1 MPTATVPRLIVPPS
15 SADVVVT
22 KISPTVLS
30 TDLLSPQQFRVTL
43 PTIGQCERERVAQS
57 WGTHAVRYGG
67 VGGLPFLGESRLKD
81 FPVGRSHRH
90 FRSGFS
96 EYKTTVQPH
105 RRTELTLSESRINDQ
120 LLPPPPHKLIW
131 DKRAEAP
138 WPQNDAYWSHS
149 PVFEVFPDGPKRSTA
164 AKDLGPVTRKAL
176 QDLRKKDGMSTY
188 QEAHCDNIK
197 DRTPPSKTQQKNQGP
212 LQKLTSK
219 RLKSIKSARRRRQ
232 KSAKTKGVTFK
243 DGGAIKNE
251 ATLGGI
257 GPSWP
262 PSTDQVI
269 DKFLLKERSALDV
282 PPEAFNKRNLQP
294 IDLKPIKPNAKS
306 GRTGKLP
313 RVPDK
318 SEGVKTA
325 IPMPA
330 TAHTLP
336 LLALVVKNLPEA
348 IKAGGQPIGAT
359 AVPAPPDVT
368 SSSKDAPSEDKKTVR
383 FENTSDGGTA
393 KKEDDVTENAEEE
406 EDQSDETG
414 DKDETE
420 EDPDEKKKEEEKTQ
434 LRARSLPEG
443 FFGKRRLLKLGNWNK
458 SDMHQRFIASCP
470 ETIPDLRDGLTY
482 PARKRHFF
490 YGSHSCVFRG

>member
-15 SADVVVT
+15 CEEVVVT

-43 PTIGQCERERVAQS
+43 PTIGQCQREPVSQS

-67 VGGLPFLGESRLKD
+67 VGGLPFLGESRMKD

-96 EYKTTVQPH
+96 EYKTTEQPY
-105 RRTELTLSESRINDQ
+105 RRTELKLSESRINDQ

-131 DKRAEAP
+131 DKKAEAP

-149 PVFEVFPDGPKRSTA
+149 PVFEVFPKGPKRSTA
-164 AKDLGPVTRKAL
+164 AKDLGLVTRKAL
-176 QDLRKKDGMSTY
+176 QDLKKKDSTSTY
-188 QEAHCDNIK
+188 QEAHCDNLK
-197 DRTPPSKTQQKNQGP
+197 GQTPPGNKAQQKNQGP
-212 LQKLTSK
+212 IQKLASK

-243 DGGAIKNE
+243 DGPVKEE
-251 ATLGGI
+251 ALLGGV

-294 IDLKPIKPNAKS
+294 IDLQPIKLNAKS
-306 GRTGKLP
+306 GRTTTGKLP
-313 RVPDK
+313 RVPYK
-318 SEGVKTA
+318 AEGGETA

-330 TAHTLP
+330 TAQTLP
-336 LLALVVKNLPEA
+336 TLALVVKNLPEA
-348 IKAGGQPIGAT
+348 IEAGGRPLGAT
-359 AVPAPPDVT
+359 AVPPPPDVT
-368 SSSKDAPSEDKKTVR
+368 SSKDPSSEDENKKNVR
-383 FENTSDGGTA
+383 FEETSDDAA
-393 KKEDDVTENAEEE
+393 KNPEEE
-406 EDQSDETG
+406 EESDE
-414 DKDETE
+414 KDETE
-420 EDPDEKKKEEEKTQ
+420 EDSNEKKDRKKEEKTMA
-434 LRARSLPEG
+434 RARSLPEG
-443 FFGKRRLLKLGNWNK
+443 FFGKKRVLKLGHWSK
-458 SDMHQRFIASCP
+458 SAMHQRFIASCP
-470 ETIPDLRDGLTY
+470 ETVPDLRDGLTY

-490 YGSHSCVFRG
+490 YGSHSCVYRG

>member
-15 SADVVVT
+15 CEEVVVT

-43 PTIGQCERERVAQS
+43 PTIGQCQREPVSQS

-67 VGGLPFLGESRLKD
+67 VGGLPFLGESRMKD

-96 EYKTTVQPH
+96 EYKTTEQPY
-105 RRTELTLSESRINDQ
+105 RRTELKLSESRINDQ
-120 LLPPPPHKLIW
+120 L
-131 DKRAEAP
+131 DKKAEAP

-149 PVFEVFPDGPKRSTA
+149 PVFEVFPKGPKRSPV

-176 QDLRKKDGMSTY
+176 QDSRKKDSTSTY
-188 QEAHCDNIK
+188 QEAHCDNLK
-197 DRTPPSKTQQKNQGP
+197 GQTPPTNKAQQKNQGP
-212 LQKLTSK
+212 IQKLASK

-243 DGGAIKNE
+243 DGPVKEGAL
-251 ATLGGI
+251 LGGV

-294 IDLKPIKPNAKS
+294 IDLQPIKPNAKS
-306 GRTGKLP
+306 GRTTTGKLT
-313 RVPDK
+313 RVPYK
-318 SEGVKTA
+318 AEGGETA
-325 IPMPA
+325 VPMPA
-330 TAHTLP
+330 TAQTLP
-336 LLALVVKNLPEA
+336 MLALVVKNLPEA
-348 IKAGGQPIGAT
+348 IKAGGRPLGAT
-359 AVPAPPDVT
+359 AVPPPPDVT
-368 SSSKDAPSEDKKTVR
+368 SS
-383 FENTSDGGTA
+383 
-393 KKEDDVTENAEEE
+393 
-406 EDQSDETG
+406 
-414 DKDETE
+414 
-420 EDPDEKKKEEEKTQ
+420 EDPSSEDEKKKD
-434 LRARSLPEG
+434 G
-443 FFGKRRLLKLGNWNK
+443 FFGKKRVLKLGHWSK
-458 SDMHQRFIASCP
+458 SAMHQRFIASCP
-470 ETIPDLRDGLTY
+470 ETVPDLRDGLTY

-490 YGSHSCVFRG
+490 YGSHSCVYRG

>member
-15 SADVVVT
+15 SEDVVVT

-43 PTIGQCERERVAQS
+43 PTIGQCQRAPVAQS

-67 VGGLPFLGESRLKD
+67 VGGLPFLGESRMKD

-131 DKRAEAP
+131 DKKAEAP

-149 PVFEVFPDGPKRSTA
+149 PVFEVFPDGPTRFPT

-176 QDLRKKDGMSTY
+176 QDLRKKDGTSTY

-197 DRTPPSKTQQKNQGP
+197 ERTSPSKTQHKNQGP
-212 LQKLTSK
+212 IQKLASK
-219 RLKSIKSARRRRQ
+219 RLKAIKSARRRRQ
-232 KSAKTKGVTFK
+232 KSAKVKGVTFK
-243 DGGAIKNE
+243 DGGAVKNE
-251 ATLGGI
+251 ATPTLGGV

-294 IDLKPIKPNAKS
+294 IDLKPIKPNGKS
-306 GRTGKLP
+306 GRVGKLP
-313 RVPDK
+313 TRVPDK
-318 SEGVKTA
+318 SEGGEVQTA

-336 LLALVVKNLPEA
+336 TLALVVKNLPEA
-348 IKAGGQPIGAT
+348 IAAGGQPLGAT
-359 AVPAPPDVT
+359 AIPAPP
-368 SSSKDAPSEDKKTVR
+368 SSPKAPPSEETKRSVPFGNTIDE
-383 FENTSDGGTA
+383 ENV
-393 KKEDDVTENAEEE
+393 KKEGDVTENAEEE
-406 EDQSDETG
+406 EDDEDETKENPNERKKG
-414 DKDETE
+414 
-420 EDPDEKKKEEEKTQ
+420 EKAQ

-443 FFGKRRLLKLGNWNK
+443 FFGKKRVLKLGNWNK

-470 ETIPDLRDGLTY
+470 ETVPDLRDGLTY